1 MKQACFTNNIAPRTS
16 TENNHSMSIIVIT
29 VWELTTRY
37 VFSANKVAAGFNLHP
52 SPSLQFTTPSKS
64 CYNCYRISS
73 TPYDTRLCASFQQLL
88 HNATGCYT
96 LLQYQFTHDMTYKS
110 PLHNRATV
118 KTCYNC
124 YRISSTPYDTR
135 LYAGLQQLLHIAT
148 ACYTSLQ
155 TELYK

>member
-1 MKQACFTNNIAPRTS
+1 MKLACFTNNIAPRTS
-16 TENNHSMSIIVIT
+16 TQNNHSMSIIVIT

-52 SPSLQFTTPSKS
+52 SSSLQFTTPSKS

-88 HNATGCYT
+88 HIATGCYT
-96 LLQYQFTHDMTYKS
+96 LLQQQFTHGTAAIS
-110 PLHNRATV
+110 SALHNQATM

-124 YRISSTPYDTR
+124 YRISSTPYTTW
-135 LYAGLQQLLHIAT
+135 LSSCFTCLLHRAT
-148 ACYTSLQ
+148 ARYTCY
-155 TELYK
+155 